1 VGQVWDTRWGLE
13 VVWDAVDREKV
24 DREVVL
30 VAVRGGVL
38 VWVLETVVVVG
49 SRKERTVNVQ

>member
-1 VGQVWDTRWGLE
+1 LE